1 MERFQGNINS
11 KQFTILLLV
20 FIHSFADARYY
31 SFRTVLDLWTRT
43 VNCFIAGI
51 CVKYEFNVWQGIS
64 KYRRFCRFLFQYL
77 ECRLAFISPLE
88 GFRLFKKFMK
98 WSGNLSKALYKASAV
113 KTKSSETSWYFYSC
127 GNWPVGYG
135 TDLLG
140 RPSTHAT
147 ASLKGHFPLSAQMF
161 MVNWLNQRALQ

>member
-31 SFRTVLDLWTRT
+31 SFRTVLDLRTRT
-43 VNCFIAGI
+43 ANCFIAGI

-88 GFRLFKKFMK
+88 GCRLHKVYEVV
-98 WSGNLSKALYKASAV
+98 WQSEQSPVQSVCSKNKVQRNFLILLQLWELAS
-113 KTKSSETSWYFYSC
+113 
-127 GNWPVGYG
+127 
-135 TDLLG
+135 
-140 RPSTHAT
+140 
-147 ASLKGHFPLSAQMF
+147 
-161 MVNWLNQRALQ
+161 WLWH